1 MAKEIAELAQGQ
13 TRGSKL
19 KTAKEDKLI
28 ALCVL
33 GNILRSIGDYE
44 QSFEYYEKS
53 LKLAGELGDHVSVG
67 WAHGNLG
74 NAMLGL
80 DQKGN
85 PLDHLI
91 AAFQMSARY
100 EDNPLASSWKSR
112 VQLRKCISS
121 HR

>member
-13 TRGSKL
+13 TRGSKS

-33 GNILRSIGDYE
+33 GNILQSIGDYE

-53 LKLAGELGDHVSVG
+53 LKLAGELGDHISVG
-67 WAHGNLG
+67 WVHGNLG

-80 DQKGN
+80 VQKGN

-100 EDNPLASSWKSR
+100 EDNPLAIVGTR
-112 VQLRKCISS
+112 
-121 HR
+121 